1 MVEVNFETVPA
12 GASVFVDNIDYDI
25 ITPTTL
31 DLAEGPHTYILRIA
45 PRYEDISGQI
55 SVLAGNSYTIIATL
69 KETTIA
75 MQQAF
80 NDNMVKIGWYSFFV
94 GATSLFIGML
104 KKRGA

>member
-12 GASVFVDNIDYDI
+12 GAAVYVDNLDYDV
-25 ITPTTL
+25 ITPITL
-31 DLAEGPHTYILRIA
+31 DLAEGPHTYILRIT

-55 SVLAGNSYTIIATL
+55 SVLAGNAYTIIATL

-80 NDNMVKIGWYSFFV
+80 NDNMVKIGWCSFFV
-94 GATSLFIGML
+94 GATALFIGII

>member
-12 GASVFVDNIDYDI
+12 GAAVFLDNIDTGF
-25 ITPTTL
+25 ITPVTL
-31 DLAEGPHTYILRIA
+31 DITEGSHTYILRIT

-55 SVLAGNSYTIIATL
+55 SVLAGNAYTIIATL

-80 NDNMVKIGWYSFFV
+80 NDSMIKIGWCSFFV
-94 GATSLFIGML
+94 GATALFIGIL

>member
-1 MVEVNFETVPA
+1 MVEVNVETMPL

-80 NDNMVKIGWYSFFV
+80 NDNMVKIGWYSFIIGASSLLV
-94 GATSLFIGML
+94 GLL
-104 KKRGA
+104 KKKS